1 LNIFLFVQ
9 FINNNIYANTEM
21 SSSKKHRNYYDSQ
34 VVSAY
39 LISCKNTVNGIKIL
53 MESVE
58 RYDPIQKE
66 NVTKFGIIGG
76 PSDAFDGKKMHP
88 WLGLQ
93 NTCANKKIHFPDD
106 LSYPAAPGSTNILRL
121 DFNESNDKKTR
132 FYVGFTKDNT
142 KEHLNLRWLF
152 VSDIIKAIN
161 GSGKSTFEV
170 RNSSHHI
177 CMCIFKI
184 MGWLQT
190 PISFTFMPTYNS
202 VNKIVFEVV
211 GKMPQMNSA
220 FLMLCKIIN
229 DEVYILTT
237 EEKRVKKTKLGFPG
251 GMVDKNAK
259 GQLESTFETVSREFR
274 EETGKRI
281 PTDIHWPGSR
291 NFLCFAIRHSNNF
304 TTGIFVGFTNCEI
317 PIHDFEP
324 NNEIAAI
331 NWTSVRDIID
341 AINGE
346 SPFNIEVRNSAKAST
361 KYIFESL
368 GWAALSN

>member
-1 LNIFLFVQ
+1 
-9 FINNNIYANTEM
+9 
-21 SSSKKHRNYYDSQ
+21 
-34 VVSAY
+34 
-39 LISCKNTVNGIKIL
+39 

-58 RYDPIQKE
+58 RYNPVQKE

-76 PSDAFDGKKMHP
+76 HSDAFNGKKMHP
-88 WLGLQ
+88 WPGLQ
-93 NTCANKKIHFPDD
+93 NTCAKKQIPFPDD

-121 DFNESNDKKTR
+121 DFNESNDKKIR

-142 KEHLNLRWLF
+142 EEHLKLHEKNANLRWLF

-161 GSGKSTFEV
+161 GSDKSTFEV
-170 RNSSHHI
+170 RNSFHHI

-184 MGWLQT
+184 MGWLET
-190 PISFTFMPTYNS
+190 RIPFTFTPS
-202 VNKIVFEVV
+202 KIEFEVV
-211 GKMPQMNSA
+211 GRMPQMNSA

-229 DEVYILTT
+229 DEVCILTT
-237 EEKRVKKTKLGFPG
+237 EEKRVKKNKLGFPG
-251 GMVDKNAK
+251 GMVDKIVK
-259 GQLESTFETVSREFR
+259 GKIESTLSGVSREFR
-274 EETGKRI
+274 EETGQCI

-291 NFLCFAIRHSNNF
+291 NFLCFTMRHSNNF

-317 PIHDFEP
+317 PTHNFEP

-346 SPFNIEVRNSAKAST
+346 SLFNIEVRNSAKAST
-361 KYIFESL
+361 KAIFESL
-368 GWAALSN
+368 GWAALKRQNQ